1 MIIYKDIIKKLADA
15 GYPVSRLRKENII
28 PQSTLTRIRRNEDIN
43 TKTIDTV
50 CRLLNCK
57 VEEVLEYVQDDK

>member
-15 GYPVSRLRKENII
+15 DYPVSRLRKENII

-43 TKTIDTV
+43 TKTINTV

-57 VEEVLEYVQDDK
+57 VEDILEYVEDV

>member
-1 MIIYKDIIKKLADA
+1 MIVYKDIIKKLADA
-15 GYPVSRLRKENII
+15 DYPVSRLRKENII

-43 TKTIDTV
+43 TKTINTV

-57 VEEVLEYVQDDK
+57 VEDILEYVEDV

>member
-1 MIIYKDIIKKLADA
+1 MIVYKDIIKKLADA

-43 TKTIDTV
+43 TKTINTV

-57 VEEVLEYVQDDK
+57 VEDILEYVEDI